1 MGEFTPA
8 EWTRIN
14 ALLDADPGRY
24 GFPARRDD
32 SVILSSFNIRKL
44 GTLKTK
50 SDGAF
55 RLLARYVKATDLLAI
70 QEIQDNLEALGFLK
84 DLSGDRYGLA
94 VSDVTGAI
102 PGRDGLI
109 ERLGYLF
116 RWDTIERT
124 EVASDISYDRS
135 AVQDNLLTHR
145 LDFGEAL
152 KTRAAEV
159 AAFDAE
165 RAAYDAARAAR
176 KRGEDVEVPSR
187 PEMPAFKL
195 PHFLTFIRSPYCCS
209 FRVKPLG
216 PAEPYEFLA
225 VNAHLLYG
233 DASAQKEERRAEFF
247 ALLDWIYTR
256 VKKQDRTYHLNFILL
271 GDLNL
276 DFDDPI
282 EDRKEI
288 EGFIKLIDQ
297 EFLKSKRAARVN
309 FPFFDAHPVRGAD
322 WLLDDGTPGP
332 FRTNA
337 RLDQT
342 YDQIGLFV
350 HDKRLPNH
358 TANARAGE
366 VEGGFDYG
374 MFDFVRLFLDA
385 LHGTDATIN
394 TLSRT
399 QRSRFFAK
407 FEHDFSDHMPIWIR
421 LPKPRP
427 GM

>member
-1 MGEFTPA
+1 MC
-8 EWTRIN
+8 I
-14 ALLDADPGRY
+14 
-24 GFPARRDD
+24 RD
-32 SVILSSFNIRKL
+32 R
-44 GTLKTK
+44 
-50 SDGAF
+50 
-55 RLLARYVKATDLLAI
+55 
-70 QEIQDNLEALGFLK
+70 
-84 DLSGDRYGLA
+84 
-94 VSDVTGAI
+94 
-102 PGRDGLI
+102 
-109 ERLGYLF
+109 
-116 RWDTIERT
+116 
-124 EVASDISYDRS
+124 
-135 AVQDNLLTHR
+135 
-145 LDFGEAL
+145 
-152 KTRAAEV
+152 
-159 AAFDAE
+159 
-165 RAAYDAARAAR
+165 
-176 KRGEDVEVPSR
+176 
-187 PEMPAFKL
+187 
-195 PHFLTFIRSPYCCS
+195 
-209 FRVKPLG
+209 
-216 PAEPYEFLA
+216 
-225 VNAHLLYG
+225 
-233 DASAQKEERRAEFF
+233 
-247 ALLDWIYTR
+247 LDWIYTR

-358 TANARAGE
+358 TTNARAGE

>member
-14 ALLDADPGRY
+14 ALLDADPVRY

-32 SVILSSFNIRKL
+32 SVVLSSFNIRKL

-70 QEIQDNLEALGFLK
+70 QEIQDDLEALGFLK
-84 DLSGDRYGLA
+84 DLAGDRYGMA

-109 ERLGYLF
+109 ERLGFFF
-116 RWDTIERT
+116 RWDTVERT

-135 AVQDNLLTHR
+135 AVQDNLLKFR
-145 LDFGEAL
+145 AEFGAALEA
-152 KTRAAEV
+152 RAGEV
-159 AAFDAE
+159 ADFEA
-165 RAAYDAARAAR
+165 RKRAYDEARAAR
-176 KRGEDVEVPSR
+176 RRGEAVDLPSR
-187 PEMPAFKL
+187 PDMPAFKL
-195 PHFLTFIRSPYCCS
+195 PQFLTFIRAPYCCS
-209 FRVKPLG
+209 FKIRPLG
-216 PAEPYEFLA
+216 AAEPYEFLA

-233 DASAQKEERRAEFF
+233 DASAQKDERRAEFF

-256 VKKQDRTYHLNFILL
+256 VKKRDRIYHLNFILL

-276 DFDDPI
+276 DFDDPV
-282 EDRKEI
+282 EDRAEV
-288 EGFIKLIDQ
+288 ETFIKQIDQ
-297 EFLKSKRAARVN
+297 EFLKSKKAARVN
-309 FPFFDAHPVRGAD
+309 FPFFDAHPVHGEQ
-322 WLLDDGTPGP
+322 WPLPDGTPGP

-342 YDQIGLFV
+342 YDQIGIFA
-350 HDKRLPNH
+350 HDDRLPNH
-358 TANARAGE
+358 TANAQAGS

-385 LHGTDATIN
+385 MHGPDATIES
-394 TLSRT
+394 LSSRD
-399 QRSRFFAK
+399 RSRFFAK

>member
-1 MGEFTPA
+1 MGEFTAA

-14 ALLDADPGRY
+14 ALLDSDPARY

-44 GTLKTK
+44 GTLSTK

-152 KTRAAEV
+152 KAREV
-159 AAFDAE
+159 ELAAF
-165 RAAYDAARAAR
+165 AADRELYEEAKAAK
-176 KRGEDVEVPSR
+176 KRGEDVEVPSE

-195 PHFLTFIRSPYCCS
+195 PHFLTFIRAPYCCS

-216 PAEPYEFLA
+216 AAEPYEFLA

-233 DASAQKEERRAEFF
+233 DASAQKAERRAEFF

-256 VKKQDRTYHLNFILL
+256 VKKRDRTYHLNFILM

-276 DFDDPI
+276 DFDDPVEDRREI
-282 EDRKEI
+282 ED
-288 EGFIKLIDQ
+288 FIKTIDQ
-297 EFLKSKRAARVN
+297 EFLKSKISARVN
-309 FPFFDAHPVRGAD
+309 FPFFDAHPERGPN
-322 WLLDDGTPGP
+322 WPLPDGTPGP

-342 YDQIGLFV
+342 YDQIGLFA

-358 TANARAGE
+358 KANAKAGS

-385 LHGTDATIN
+385 MHGPDETID
-394 TLSRT
+394 TLSSA
-399 QRSRFFAK
+399 QRKRFFAK